1 MRKFVISILLIL
13 GAVINANAATPT
25 PRGRGGES
33 VSQAASNVSTARSAT
48 RGNTA
53 RSATPVRTTVSRS
66 ATTTQPKTVSARA
79 AITQKVINSGT
90 KVAAAVANT
99 AVSEEC
105 QNKYFGCMDAFCMLD
120 NTSGGRCVCSNRNAE
135 LDEVLAEIEKLDQ
148 QSYQMATYG
157 VEKIEMGSDANAALA
172 KANAAAKEAAD
183 AVEKNNRR
191 RQLDLSLWENGVSF
205 EDEDVFD
212 IFSESSSIDG
222 KRGDALQRAASDLC
236 VAQIPECSADMSM
249 LKLLY
254 AQKIKSDCNAYE
266 NSLKQQKSASQTKL
280 AAAERALRDA
290 ALEQLRAENRYDLG
304 QCTIEFKK
312 CMQTTGGC
320 GDDFAACASVAA
332 MDNTNTNKSTSRKVK
347 NYAIKGS
354 ATTIEIAAS
363 SYDTLLSKKPLC
375 ETVTKQCVAVADKVW
390 DTFLKEVA
398 PAVKSAELIAEDNM
412 RQNCIGNISQCFQRA
427 CRDNIDPNDPDGSYD
442 MCLTRPETMLNV
454 CKIPLNACGIDASS
468 ASKAQQSQIWDFVVA
483 RLASMR
489 VDSCTKE
496 VKSCLQS
503 DDRCGSDYTKCVGLD
518 TDTIM
523 RMCPYDKLVGC
534 QKVYEGQDIRGEAVY
549 EEIANMVQGVMLNI
563 DNNMLALCQNA
574 ANEAMIRVCGDTEN
588 CNGLAIDDGMGAHS
602 LDYKICGY
610 KEDTNGNISI
620 DFYSCRTDVAQI
632 QDVELGRVENSRSTQ
647 LGPVTPLAGVI
658 DGTIYWESVEVGD
671 DGKLSTVDEYLAKIN
686 ETNSISSEQKEKVQ
700 SELAQLQQSVNT
712 AINTI
717 EADPT
722 IQFCMYG
729 REVQGM
735 NKNVV
740 AADGSRSSTRT
751 TIGSKENPR
760 FPELTKQIR
769 TLIAT
774 AALKQARSN
783 YYKKYDELN
792 DKMMQDYATIG
803 KRMAEIQGKNSLD
816 ARRDIARRACL
827 GLAPASAL
835 PRSAE
840 PPKNAFGKILGAVV
854 IAGSIA
860 AVPFTGGLSVGVA
873 ALAEG
878 GAAAAA
884 LSVSGGV
891 GILAGGSVLGGTMM
905 AASKTG
911 GSANGEENN
920 VDNLELVASQ
930 QVNQWNYKETVTSTF
945 EWETLNCHKCV
956 RATRCENTKN
966 PLFGNKYCKDWGEE
980 VETCTD
986 TQF

>member
-1 MRKFVISILLIL
+1 MRKLFISILLIL
-13 GAVINANAATPT
+13 GAVINANAAAPVT
-25 PRGRGGES
+25 RGRGSGTPVATQS
-33 VSQAASNVSTARSAT
+33 ATSGAATTARSAV
-48 RGNTA
+48 RGNAVRSTNA
-53 RSATPVRTTVSRS
+53 VRNTSVRSA
-66 ATTTQPKTVSARA
+66 TTQPKTVAARA
-79 AITQKVINSGT
+79 AVTSQKVINSGT
-90 KVAAAVANT
+90 KVAGAVANT
-99 AVSEEC
+99 AVNEQC
-105 QNKYFGCMDAFCMLD
+105 QNKYYGCMDAFCMLD

-157 VEKIEMGSDANAALA
+157 VEKIEMGLDADAAIA
-172 KANAAAKEAAD
+172 KANAAAKD
-183 AVEKNNRR
+183 AIDSVDRDEKGRR
-191 RQLDLSLWENGVSF
+191 KLDLSIWDNSAMF
-205 EDEDVFD
+205 EEDDVFD
-212 IFSESSSIDG
+212 IFGEVSSIDG
-222 KRGDALQRAASDLC
+222 KTGDALQRAASDLC
-236 VAQIPECSADMSM
+236 AAQIPECAADMSM

-280 AAAERALRDA
+280 ATAERALRDA

-320 GDDFAACASVAA
+320 GNDFAACAMISA
-332 MDNTNTNKSTSRKVK
+332 MDNTNTTQSTSRKAKSYSV
-347 NYAIKGS
+347 KGS

-390 DTFLKEVA
+390 DTFLKEIA
-398 PAVKSAELIAEDNM
+398 PQIKSAELIAEDNA
-412 RQNCIGNISQCFQRA
+412 RQNCIGNISSCFQKA

-468 ASKAQQSQIWDFVVA
+468 ASKAQKSQIWDFVVA

-503 DDRCGSDYTKCVGLD
+503 EDRCGSDYTQCVGLD

-534 QKVYEGQDIRGEAVY
+534 QKVYEGQDIRGNKVY
-549 EEIANMVQGVMLNI
+549 DEIANMVQGIMLNI
-563 DNNMLALCQNA
+563 DNNMLTMCQKA
-574 ANEAMIRVCGDTEN
+574 ADEAMIKVCGDTEN
-588 CNGLAIDDGMGAHS
+588 CNGLAIDNGIGAHS

-610 KEDTNGNISI
+610 KTDENGNLTDI

-632 QDVELGRVENSRSTQ
+632 QDVELGRVEGSTSTQ
-647 LGPVTPLAGVI
+647 LGPITPLAGVI
-658 DGTIYWESVEVGD
+658 DGTIYWESVEVGS
-671 DGKLSTVDEYLAKIN
+671 DGKLSSVEDYLTKVDEAK
-686 ETNSISSEQKEKVQ
+686 SISPEQKEKVK
-700 SELAQLQQSVNT
+700 SELAQLQNSINN

-717 EADPT
+717 ESDPT
-722 IQFCMYG
+722 VQFCMYG

-740 AADGSRSSTRT
+740 TANGTRSTRT

-760 FPELTKQIR
+760 FPELTKQMR
-769 TLIAT
+769 SLIAS
-774 AALKQARSN
+774 AALKQAKSN
-783 YYKKYDELN
+783 YYTKYDELN
-792 DKMMQDYATIG
+792 EKLLQDYATIG
-803 KRMAEIQGKNSLD
+803 ERMAEIQGKNVLD
-816 ARRDIARRACL
+816 ARREIARLSCL
-827 GLAPASAL
+827 GLPSSSTL
-835 PRSAE
+835 PKSPN
-840 PPKNAFGKILGAVV
+840 PPKNAFGKIL
-854 IAGSIA
+854 A
-860 AVPFTGGLSVGVA
+860 AVAITGACVA
-873 ALAEG
+873 VPLMG
-878 GAAAAA
+878 PAA
-884 LSVSGGV
+884 LSATAITVAGV
-891 GILAGGSVLGGTMM
+891 TVNGVAVGATAVAGMGLLGNVGS
-905 AASKTG
+905 
-911 GSANGEENN
+911 GSANG
-920 VDNLELVASQ
+920 VDNITERELVASAQ
-930 QVNQWNYKETVTSTF
+930 LNQWNYKETITSTF

-956 RATRCENTKN
+956 RSQSCENTKN

-980 VETCTD
+980 KETCTD